1 MQQRQVK
8 YTHIKKSIRIRRF
21 LNEMNTD
28 LLTLVNNL
36 KRFTKLA
43 GVSHSMDDIHE
54 LLNIYQELM
63 INTDDLASKVQE
75 FQKIFFY
82 FATGDIKSFENIRK
96 TMKKK
101 RKFIIP
107 LLNNIMH
114 NKKFSKEKEI
124 EFL

>member
-36 KRFTKLA
+36 KRFTKLT

-63 INTDDLASKVQE
+63 INTDDLASKVQD

-96 TMKKK
+96 MMKKQ